1 MRAAALLLLGWA
13 ATGCAAP
20 QVRPSTPQSCVVGVR
35 IRIQDP
41 STYEYRRPDLVY
53 FVRFEPGAD
62 PTRVKEVIQSNHR
75 EGETLYLR
83 DTKPGRYALVAGY
96 EVRRGRR
103 YTTQFPAKFIHNSVV
118 DVRAGQTV
126 IVGDVR
132 MVTSTLAKNRDRAQE
147 HYFNVVNAELIHA
160 TELVRFFGR
169 DQVNWG
175 KTTELLDRPANPT
188 DDRPPE
194 RPEEPA
200 TTPETESGG

>member
-20 QVRPSTPQSCVVGVR
+20 QIQPSTPQSCVVGVR

-41 STYEYRRPDLVY
+41 STYVFVRPDLVY

-62 PTRVKEVIQSNHR
+62 PTRIKEVIESNHR
-75 EGETLYLR
+75 DGETIYLR
-83 DTKPGRYALVAGY
+83 DAKPGRYALVAGY

-103 YTTQFPAKFIHNSVV
+103 YTTQFPAEFIRHSMV
-118 DVRAGQTV
+118 DVKAGETV
-126 IVGDVR
+126 IMGEAK
-132 MVTSTLAKNRDRAQE
+132 METSTLAKNRDRAQE
-147 HYFNVVNAELIHA
+147 HYFNVINAQLIHA
-160 TELVRFFGR
+160 TTMVRFFGR

-175 KTTELLDRPANPT
+175 KTTKLRDRPANPIV
-188 DDRPPE
+188 DRRPE
-194 RPEEPA
+194 RAEEPA